1 MNVIRLLAV
10 LSLLIS
16 PWPLRA
22 QLPNSPFQPVGSR
35 IGNQATSSNATSAS
49 TKPHRIVKNLRDF
62 MIPFDLATNAQQVR
76 EVHLHVSVDRGQ
88 HWQLHQRQSPTNK
101 SFAFRAPQ
109 DGEYWFAVRTT
120 GRPEDQAAQRDL
132 RPELIVVVDTVQPR
146 LNLRLSPVGSTE
158 IQAEWYAQDEHL
170 KHDSLALQ
178 YQDHHGAWRDVP
190 LSNRSTADGAAPWQ
204 DKVSWRPQ
212 TRNPQIAVRAV
223 IKDQA
228 GNSQVT
234 QKQITLQGVSAGA
247 WQSSAP
253 DSSPSPASAA
263 TAGQS
268 WEDLMNEFGQSGLGQ
283 SEQSPVVPG
292 GNVAATTFGSAA
304 GPASRPPANAI
315 DWETFQHREDVFSPP
330 EARPSQD
337 PRIENP
343 WSDTSDNF
351 TSTRNDRR
359 NVREPQS
366 QMHDYETGRVQNNVP
381 SPSPTTE
388 SFSHR
393 DVPSAD
399 RFSNRLASTPWES
412 PSATAGEDR
421 NSPMATRHASVQ
433 DYADA
438 RYRQANEPRYRV
450 DTQNANTPFSSVGE
464 RRRSLYSD
472 NPSAG
477 ASTDA
482 EASRMARR
490 FENPTPSPISSSV
503 AQRRSTVGS
512 SYQEERRFHPR
523 ISATPN
529 FELVYDLYGVGR
541 GERRHVELWYT
552 RDRGRS
558 WALYGRDPDS
568 QSPMEVRVRSEGL
581 YGFQLTVDTGRG
593 NAPAPPQA
601 GTTPDV
607 WVIVDWTKPVAK
619 INRVEMPDGL
629 RSRQIRIEWTAN
641 DTGLLDE
648 TPISL
653 SYSDAPNGPW
663 IGLVEDIP
671 NSGAYTWNV
680 REQLPQ
686 NLFVRIDVRD
696 VVGNVAS
703 DIADGLGGPR
713 TRIVD
718 VLPIR

>member
-10 LSLLIS
+10 LSLATS
-16 PWPLRA
+16 PWPLSA
-22 QLPNSPFQPVGSR
+22 QLPNSPFQPVGSQL
-35 IGNQATSSNATSAS
+35 GNQATSPNTPSA
-49 TKPHRIVKNLRDF
+49 PHRIVKNLRDF
-62 MIPFDLATNAQQVR
+62 MIPFDLASNAQQVR
-76 EVHLHVSVDRGQ
+76 EVHLHVSVDQGQ

-120 GRPEDQAAQRDL
+120 GRPEDQAAQSNL
-132 RPELIVVVDTVQPR
+132 KPELIVVVDTVQPR
-146 LNLRLSPVGSTE
+146 LNIRLSPAGSAE

-170 KHDSLALQ
+170 KHDSFAMQ
-178 YQDHHGAWRDVP
+178 YQDHHGAWRDVS
-190 LSNRSTADGAAPWQ
+190 LSNASVADGAAAWQ
-204 DKVSWRPQ
+204 DKVTWRPQ
-212 TRNPQIAVRAV
+212 TRNSQVTVRAL

-234 QKQITLQGVSAGA
+234 QKQITLPGVSAGI
-247 WQSSAP
+247 WQASAP
-253 DSSPSPASAA
+253 DSSTSQAS
-263 TAGQS
+263 TTGQS
-268 WEDLMNEFGQSGLGQ
+268 WEDLMNEFGQSERGQ
-283 SEQSPVVPG
+283 SQQSPVEPG
-292 GNVAATTFGSAA
+292 GNVAATNFGSAA
-304 GPASRPPANAI
+304 GPASRPPANAV
-315 DWETFQHREDVFSPP
+315 DWDTFQHREDVFSPS

-337 PRIENP
+337 PRLESP
-343 WSDTSDNF
+343 WSDTSDTF
-351 TSTRNDRR
+351 SSTRNDRR
-359 NVREPQS
+359 NVRESQPQ
-366 QMHDYETGRVQNNVP
+366 MRGYETGWGQDNVP
-381 SPSPTTE
+381 PPSPTTE
-388 SFSHR
+388 PFSNR
-393 DVPSAD
+393 NVPSAD
-399 RFSNRLASTPWES
+399 PFSDRLSSTPWES
-412 PSATAGEDR
+412 PSATANDR
-421 NSPMATRHASVQ
+421 NSPVATRHASVQ
-433 DYADA
+433 DFADA
-438 RYRQANEPRYRV
+438 RYRQTNDTRYRSAP
-450 DTQNANTPFSSVGE
+450 QNVNTPFSSPNE
-464 RRRSLYSD
+464 SARSLYSD
-472 NPSAG
+472 QPTAG
-477 ASTDA
+477 PYTDA
-482 EASRMARR
+482 AASRTSRR

-503 AQRRSTVGS
+503 AQRRSAVES
-512 SYQEERRFHPR
+512 SYEEERRFHPR

-663 IGLVEDIP
+663 LSLAEDIP

-680 REQLPQ
+680 RERLPQ
-686 NLFVRIDVRD
+686 NLFVRLDVRD

-703 DIADGLGGPR
+703 DVADGLGGPR